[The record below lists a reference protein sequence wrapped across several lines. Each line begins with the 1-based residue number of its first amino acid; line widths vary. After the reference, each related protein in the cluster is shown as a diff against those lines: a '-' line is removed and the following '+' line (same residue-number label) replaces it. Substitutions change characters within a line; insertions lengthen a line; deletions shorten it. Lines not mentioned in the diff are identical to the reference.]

1 MAAADIR
8 TPPSRP
14 GLLQGIMLPHLA
26 AWLGV
31 RLLGHPLRVGKFV
44 IVAKHRDVREL
55 LQRDLD
61 FQIGPVNAGRIGE
74 VNGGPFILGMDR
86 SALLSREREAL
97 YAALSRVDLEM
108 LGRQADQD
116 AREILG
122 AAGNS
127 IDAVGGYARLVAG
140 RTARRLFGFD
150 GSDVTSFL
158 DVARAVFAHTF
169 LNIGNDAVVRERALA
184 AAELMR
190 AWLDAEMDRRPADNP
205 GEDLMGQ
212 LLRAGALD
220 KDGIRRALGG
230 MFVGSIDT
238 TATAV
243 AKILVIAGRDR
254 RLRDQMIADSGD
266 WKRLKG
272 WCWEAL
278 RRWPHNP
285 ILLRQAA
292 ADTSF
297 VDTPVPAGTT
307 MIAWTQA
314 AMLDPDAFPEPQLAQ
329 PDRPADAYLHFGAGL
344 HPCAGR
350 ALNALQIPM
359 LVGHLLPRM
368 ERLGSVQWAGP
379 FPDRL
384 EITLRRS

>member
-1 MAAADIR
+1 MSAPDIR
-8 TPPSRP
+8 TPRSRP
-14 GLLQGIMLPHLA
+14 GLLQSIALPHLL

-31 RLLGHPLRVGKFV
+31 RLLRHPLRLGKLM

-61 FQIGPVNAGRIGE
+61 FQIGPVNARRINE

-86 SALLSREREAL
+86 SAILSKEREAL
-97 YAALSRVDLEM
+97 YAALSRVDLQT

-116 AREILG
+116 AQEILG
-122 AAGNS
+122 ATGNS
-127 IDAVGGYARLVAG
+127 IDAVGGYARRVAG

-150 GSDVTSFL
+150 GPDETVFL

-169 LNIGNDAVVRERALA
+169 LNIGNDAVVRQRALDA
-184 AAELMR
+184 AQLMQ
-190 AWLDAEMDRRPADNP
+190 AWLDAEMDRRANGDP

-212 LLRAGALD
+212 LLRGGMLD
-220 KDGIRRALGG
+220 RDGVRRALGG

-254 RLRDQMIADSGD
+254 QLRDQMIADRGN
-266 WKRLKG
+266 LKG

-285 ILLRQAA
+285 ILLRQCA

-297 VDTPVPAGTT
+297 VDRQVPSGTT
-307 MIAWTQA
+307 MVAWTQA
-314 AMLDPDAFPEPQLAQ
+314 AMLDPDAFPDPQLAR
-329 PDRPADAYLHFGAGL
+329 PDRPADTYLHFGAGL